1 MLLRI
6 NYPLNNDLNNPKNL
20 ISKLLKYEEIEDLSL
35 SVTNLDSLCPIIPE
49 MIENNETGI
58 INFVNDGQIN
68 LIDLILLTK
77 QKLN

>member
-1 MLLRI
+1 
-6 NYPLNNDLNNPKNL
+6 
-20 ISKLLKYEEIEDLSL
+20 
-35 SVTNLDSLCPIIPE
+35 

-77 QKLN
+77 QKLNLKINKKEIFVI